1 MPLPPTGLRD
11 RLEPDL
17 SPSEA
22 GPRCPTPTLW
32 FTPVR
37 LCSVINCDA
46 DPEWPRSVGWTASS
60 PLPGTQA
67 SRAATQWTLGIV
79 EALPSSTGEVLLFQT
94 TVLRTLQAA

>member
-17 SPSEA
+17 SPSED

-32 FTPVR
+32 FTPVS
-37 LCSVINCDA
+37 LCSMINCDA
-46 DPEWPRSVGWTASS
+46 DPERPRSVGWTASS
-60 PLPGTQA
+60 LLLGTQA
-67 SRAATQWTLGIV
+67 SRAATQQTLGIFD
-79 EALPSSTGEVLLFQT
+79 APPSSTGEVLLFQT